1 MRGPTEET
9 GVCGKRFLPP
19 GGTVSCWEPDEQW
32 NNAPGDFSIFG
43 GGGGCLKKG
52 ESSTGQHTRDILI
65 CPRTCL
71 KRAKRPAGKE

>member
-43 GGGGCLKKG
+43 GGGGVPEEG
-52 ESSTGQHTRDILI
+52 
-65 CPRTCL
+65 
-71 KRAKRPAGKE
+71 